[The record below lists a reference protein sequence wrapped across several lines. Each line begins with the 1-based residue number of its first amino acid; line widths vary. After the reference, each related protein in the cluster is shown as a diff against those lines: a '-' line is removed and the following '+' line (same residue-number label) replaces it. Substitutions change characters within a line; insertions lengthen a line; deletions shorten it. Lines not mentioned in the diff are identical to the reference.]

1 MGLDK
6 IVYNTKYTPVV
17 NIKLSAISAA
27 MGRAKMYELL
37 HKQIWRKTR
46 LMWPNDGPNY
56 NHSRVPV
63 YTMPGLAT
71 FNGRPVAFIQHW
83 DIKSPSVS
91 PYGYDTAI
99 YPSGGTDMRFGLNQ
113 LFVEQDPF
121 KPYVGNPKKGIYHD
135 DCYIT
140 PKMLPV
146 TAEHEYYVY
155 RYTAPGDENI
165 TQELVFRERN
175 DDGVIVVSSI
185 VLENYVSTV
194 AGRSTNRYRLL
205 VNYVNG
211 TVDRIDLR
219 EGSYSAFYDVVSKLP
234 SHRIW
239 GHAVEEYK
247 IDYGIPQ
254 HGAVVWEQA
263 IDMPFQFSTTG
274 NQATTQEDGWIRQYS
289 DGTVVEYRP
298 LEVEYWGDGM
308 NNTISGHYKILPM
321 VYTDTGDLTMP
332 VADFVNN
339 WGDYFELVVHEDSE
353 WWESFLAPI
362 IAIVTIVVAVFAWP
376 LVMGMGPILGPIMGG
391 ALVAGTAMSVMGTLG
406 GNAKLAALGGL
417 ISGVASLAGSLMSA
431 GRNAIGQAAFA
442 AGHTVDTAAKMAAE
456 ATLGSVFSN
465 FVSAGFSNL
474 ATIGSNILK
483 VTTSMLSLSADDVT
497 EEIEVEE
504 VIEASQIEFTTRLGP
519 EKTEYDVFGQMS
531 KQFEMY

>member
-46 LMWPNDGPNY
+46 LMWPTDGPNY

-121 KPYVGNPKKGIYHD
+121 KPYVGNPKSGIYHD
-135 DCYIT
+135 DCYII
-140 PKMLPV
+140 PKMMPV
-146 TAEHEYYVY
+146 SAEHYYWVYTNNDEYASD
-155 RYTAPGDENI
+155 RK
-165 TQELVFRERN
+165 LFRERD
-175 DDGVIVVSSI
+175 DDGVVVVENV
-185 VLENYVSTV
+185 VLENYVATV
-194 AGRSTNRYRLL
+194 AGKTQDRHRL
-205 VNYVNG
+205 VVTYVG
-211 TVDRIDLR
+211 GAVDRVDL
-219 EGSYSAFYDVVSKLP
+219 GSGTYQPFMQKVEKRISHDVL
-234 SHRIW
+234 
-239 GHAVEEYK
+239 GHVDEYK
-247 IDYGIPQ
+247 VDYDFSSR
-254 HGAVVWEQA
+254 GAVIWEQV
-263 IDMPFQFSTTG
+263 IDMPYQFTTTSS
-274 NQATTQEDGWIRQYS
+274 QATTQEDGWIRQYS
-289 DGTVVEYRP
+289 DGTVIQYRP

-308 NNTISGHYKILPM
+308 NNIIPGHYKILPM

-339 WGDYFELVVHEDSE
+339 WTDYFELVVHEDSE

-362 IAIVTIVVAVFAWP
+362 TAIVSIVVAWVAWP
-376 LVMGMGPILGPIMGG
+376 LVMGMGPVLGPIMGG
-391 ALVAGTAMSVMGTLG
+391 ALIAGTAMSVMGTLG

-497 EEIEVEE
+497 EEVEVEE